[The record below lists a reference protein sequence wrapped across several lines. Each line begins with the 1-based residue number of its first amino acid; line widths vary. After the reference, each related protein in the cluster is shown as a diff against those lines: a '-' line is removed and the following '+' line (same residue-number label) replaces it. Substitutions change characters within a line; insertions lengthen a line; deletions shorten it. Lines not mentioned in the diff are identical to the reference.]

1 MVIRIYV
8 KMTKLVDVYTTAGV
22 VKDQCT
28 MCDFFRGFSE
38 VHPLV
43 EAIDAGDPIKKGR
56 IPKSNVRKSDA
67 VDPNVVE
74 AIQLKL
80 TYNPLK

>member
-43 EAIDAGDPIKKGR
+43 EAIDAGDDKEGADTKIKR
-56 IPKSNVRKSDA
+56 TQI
-67 VDPNVVE
+67 
-74 AIQLKL
+74 
-80 TYNPLK
+80 